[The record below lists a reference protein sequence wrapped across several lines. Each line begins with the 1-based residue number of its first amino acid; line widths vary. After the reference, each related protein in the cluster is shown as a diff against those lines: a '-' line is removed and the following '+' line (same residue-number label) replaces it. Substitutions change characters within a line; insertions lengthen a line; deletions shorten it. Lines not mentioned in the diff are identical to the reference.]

1 MLDSSKPAT
10 LSAGMGA
17 FVAVATA
24 SLLILI
30 GTVLCVIRH
39 RRKARLAGLDMAEVN
54 QRSVFKSI
62 FVVRLRLGRSFFHFA
77 LWDFLEEET
86 RCSFLRKLALAN
98 ERGDHFLAAMFTV
111 YRVAFESAL
120 KSYQI
125 GLLFTHKNGDFGGIF
140 LTERSCA
147 ALISKVECHISDRL
161 CATVWCSVNR
171 YSDRRG
177 SE

>member
-30 GTVLCVIRH
+30 GTVLCVIRY

-62 FVVRLRLGRSFFHFA
+62 FVHVVRLRLGRSFFHFA
-77 LWDFLEEET
+77 LWDFLVEET
-86 RCSFLRKLALAN
+86 RCSFLRKLALTN

-111 YRVAFESAL
+111 
-120 KSYQI
+120 
-125 GLLFTHKNGDFGGIF
+125 
-140 LTERSCA
+140 
-147 ALISKVECHISDRL
+147 
-161 CATVWCSVNR
+161 
-171 YSDRRG
+171 
-177 SE
+177 

>member
-62 FVVRLRLGRSFFHFA
+62 FVHVVRLRLGRSFFHFA

-86 RCSFLRKLALAN
+86 RCSFLRKLALTN

-111 YRVAFESAL
+111 
-120 KSYQI
+120 
-125 GLLFTHKNGDFGGIF
+125 
-140 LTERSCA
+140 
-147 ALISKVECHISDRL
+147 
-161 CATVWCSVNR
+161 
-171 YSDRRG
+171 
-177 SE
+177 